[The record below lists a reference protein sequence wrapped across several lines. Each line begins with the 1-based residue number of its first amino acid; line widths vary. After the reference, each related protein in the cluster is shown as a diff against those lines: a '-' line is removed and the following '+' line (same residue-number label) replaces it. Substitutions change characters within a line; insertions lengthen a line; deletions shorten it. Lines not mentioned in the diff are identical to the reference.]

1 MKGRRG
7 GRLRLP
13 GSKSKGKR
21 KVQAKKGVT
30 AQKSKGEPRMQA
42 EGGAA
47 AHKNKER

>member
-1 MKGRRG
+1 M
-7 GRLRLP
+7 RLP